1 MSILKMANFSKNLND
16 FITLF
21 KFLSSIKEPGLKLRI
36 VKHLSTDDK
45 FNRAIR
51 EVAFNIVRRNIPL
64 SDKDKKLLKPFEKII
79 FKLASASTPKK
90 RKQVVQKGKGV
101 ILGSVL
107 VPLAISLINELIN

>member
-1 MSILKMANFSKNLND
+1 MVHFSKNLSD

-21 KFLSSIKEPGLKLRI
+21 KFLSSIKETSLRLRI

-45 FNRAIR
+45 FNQAIR
-51 EVAFNIVRRNIPL
+51 EVAFNIVRKNIPL
-64 SDKDKKLLKPFEKII
+64 SQKDKKLLKPFEKII
-79 FKLASASTPKK
+79 LKLSKASSSKK

-107 VPLAISLINELIN
+107 VPLAISLINEFIN

>member
-1 MSILKMANFSKNLND
+1 MVHFSKNLSE

-21 KFLSSIKEPGLKLRI
+21 KFLSSIKETSLRLRI

-51 EVAFNIVRRNIPL
+51 EIAYNIVRKNIPL
-64 SDKDKKLLKPFEKII
+64 NQKDKKLLLPFEKTIL
-79 FKLASASTPKK
+79 KLSRAGNPNK
-90 RKQVVQKGKGV
+90 RKTVIQKGKGV

-107 VPLAISLINELIN
+107 VPLAISLINKFIN